1 MRNLENTNISLFK
14 HLKIWRNKKKYKK
27 TNMRLYC
34 VSQISRK
41 RTDSM
46 VRAREVR
53 ATEKKTNMQSNSC
66 YYKVNLYRCDNSN
79 AYLKRQRSGKEIES
93 SIMDNDKLI
102 VRKTK

>member
-1 MRNLENTNISLFK
+1 
-14 HLKIWRNKKKYKK
+14 
-27 TNMRLYC
+27 MRLYC

-46 VRAREVR
+46 VRARDVR
-53 ATEKKTNMQSNSC
+53 ATEKNPNVQSNSC

-79 AYLKRQRSGKEIES
+79 AHLKRQRSGKEIES